1 MTNRL
6 KPHALKSR
14 HYLALTF
21 VTALTVAALL
31 IVPFIIYNGGVFYYY
46 GDFNVQEIPFY
57 QLLHSQV
64 RSGELG
70 WNHLT
75 DLGSDTVSSYSFYL
89 LGSPF
94 FWLTI
99 PFPNELVPNLIGPLL
114 ILKFG
119 CCAVSA
125 YLWLQRYVRFK
136 GHAVIGGLLYAFS
149 GFSLYN
155 VFFFHFHEPM
165 IAFPLLLAAL
175 DCFLYDRKRGIFA
188 VAVCGACVV
197 NYYFFVGQALFVVM
211 YFLTLT
217 LTKTWRFRVKEFLLL
232 ALEVVIGFCGAMFML
247 LPSVLGI
254 MGNPRL
260 DSYPKGWNALV
271 YDRPQRYWLM
281 ILAFF
286 FPADI
291 PAMPT
296 FTPESNCKWA
306 SVAGWLPL
314 FGMTGVIAYMQLRKR
329 TWLKK
334 LMWLL
339 ILFAAVPALN
349 SMFQLLNISIFYTRW
364 FYMPVL
370 LFTLATLRAVEAHD
384 ADWNRAFRWSVGIT
398 AGMTLLIGLMPN
410 ITTEDDVDTFM
421 LGVQADRARFWI
433 YAVIALAGL
442 LALILIYRKFGESR
456 SRFFLASGLGVI
468 GVAMAASYFVLG
480 TGVFGSGTTNTIKE
494 DIINARGAIEID
506 DLEDVR
512 SDFYKGVDNTAMYWK
527 VQSINC
533 FQSAVSPSIMQFYK
547 KIGITRDVGSR
558 PDYNAY
564 GLRPLLSTKYFFDSD
579 RDNKDKSQ
587 DTSFVGEDGKTKM
600 PCWKL
605 VKNCNH
611 FDIYENECY
620 IPMGFSFDKY
630 VTEEE
635 FDRISNANKPQA
647 LLYAMVLTR
656 EQMERNADITGYDA
670 EKYAQLYGD
679 EPSRFRSAVDNY
691 SYGENQYK
699 VACQTLIQHSCRH
712 FAYTDDGFEATY
724 DNRGG
729 DTLVFF
735 SVPFSEGFSATVN
748 DVPVGIE
755 RADFGFMAVRV
766 PAGTD
771 SLIRF
776 TYETPGLRTGAML
789 SFGALAAF
797 AVYLAAAIIIRKIRR

>member
-1 MTNRL
+1 
-6 KPHALKSR
+6 
-14 HYLALTF
+14 
-21 VTALTVAALL
+21 
-31 IVPFIIYNGGVFYYY
+31 
-46 GDFNVQEIPFY
+46 
-57 QLLHSQV
+57 
-64 RSGELG
+64 
-70 WNHLT
+70 
-75 DLGSDTVSSYSFYL
+75 
-89 LGSPF
+89 
-94 FWLTI
+94 
-99 PFPNELVPNLIGPLL
+99 
-114 ILKFG
+114 
-119 CCAVSA
+119 
-125 YLWLQRYVRFK
+125 
-136 GHAVIGGLLYAFS
+136 
-149 GFSLYN
+149 
-155 VFFFHFHEPM
+155 
-165 IAFPLLLAAL
+165 
-175 DCFLYDRKRGIFA
+175 
-188 VAVCGACVV
+188 
-197 NYYFFVGQALFVVM
+197 
-211 YFLTLT
+211 
-217 LTKTWRFRVKEFLLL
+217 
-232 ALEVVIGFCGAMFML
+232 
-247 LPSVLGI
+247 
-254 MGNPRL
+254 
-260 DSYPKGWNALV
+260 
-271 YDRPQRYWLM
+271 
-281 ILAFF
+281 
-286 FPADI
+286 
-291 PAMPT
+291 
-296 FTPESNCKWA
+296 
-306 SVAGWLPL
+306 
-314 FGMTGVIAYMQLRKR
+314 
-329 TWLKK
+329 
-334 LMWLL
+334 
-339 ILFAAVPALN
+339 
-349 SMFQLLNISIFYTRW
+349 
-364 FYMPVL
+364 
-370 LFTLATLRAVEAHD
+370 
-384 ADWNRAFRWSVGIT
+384 
-398 AGMTLLIGLMPN
+398 
-410 ITTEDDVDTFM
+410 
-421 LGVQADRARFWI
+421 
-433 YAVIALAGL
+433 
-442 LALILIYRKFGESR
+442 
-456 SRFFLASGLGVI
+456 
-468 GVAMAASYFVLG
+468 
-480 TGVFGSGTTNTIKE
+480 
-494 DIINARGAIEID
+494 
-506 DLEDVR
+506 
-512 SDFYKGVDNTAMYWK
+512 
-527 VQSINC
+527 
-533 FQSAVSPSIMQFYK
+533 MQFYK

-635 FDRISNANKPQA
+635 FDRISNVNKPQA